1 MTTPNTS
8 RILEVLSDMK
18 TIAVN
23 LQNGV
28 VDVPADAQHDLHVLA
43 QKLVKLTE
51 TK

>member
-1 MTTPNTS
+1 MKVPNTS
-8 RILEVLSDMK
+8 RILEVLQDMK
-18 TIAVN
+18 SLTID